1 MLFLQPPVALPRPV
15 TDLMARTIKR
25 LRHLPVHP
33 DPIVPSKYLRPYGV
47 IMSAVRS
54 DGQLLETAVS
64 EALKAS
70 PRLIVLR
77 TPAIYIPDEV
87 DQFVNCAA
95 GKAAIL
101 QSDLHYEHG
110 KGRKVTPDIVIV
122 DQDREAIDILE
133 LKRGMAKTDAG
144 KTRQTE
150 RDLRCQRL
158 VAKSFA
164 KETLN
169 IDVTTTTACVCAIHG
184 FSAVSPDL
192 QVSLGELE
200 VRYGVDL
207 RSVVERT
214 YKEFGRQ
221 LSELLSE
228 QALEDDLPNLMASFE
243 FVPPTSGLM
252 G

>member
-1 MLFLQPPVALPRPV
+1 MPFDKPPVSLPKPV

-25 LRHLPVHP
+25 LRHLPVQP
-33 DPIVPSKYLRPYGV
+33 DPIVPSEYRRPYGV

-64 EALKAS
+64 ETLKSS

-77 TPAIYIPDEV
+77 TPSIYIPAEV
-87 DQFVNCAA
+87 DQFVNSAA
-95 GKAAIL
+95 GKAAML

-110 KGRKVTPDIVIV
+110 KGRKVTPDTVVV
-122 DQDREAIDILE
+122 DEDREAIDFLE
-133 LKRGMAKTDAG
+133 LKRGRAKTDAG

-150 RDLRCQRL
+150 RDLLCQRL

-164 KETLN
+164 KERLN

-184 FSAVSPDL
+184 CSAVSPDL
-192 QVSLGELE
+192 QISLGELE
-200 VRYGVDL
+200 ERYGVNL
-207 RSVVERT
+207 LSVVERT
-214 YKEFGRQ
+214 YTEFGRQ

-228 QALEDDLPNLMASFE
+228 QAIEDDMAKLLAGLEIVDPN
-243 FVPPTSGLM
+243 P
-252 G
+252 

>member
-1 MLFLQPPVALPRPV
+1 MPFNESPASLPKPV

-25 LRHLPVHP
+25 LRHLPVQP
-33 DPIVPSKYLRPYGV
+33 DPIVPSEYRRPYGV

-64 EALKAS
+64 ETLKAS

-77 TPAIYIPDEV
+77 TPSIYIPAEV
-87 DQFVNCAA
+87 DQFVNSAA
-95 GKAAIL
+95 GKAAML

-110 KGRKVTPDIVIV
+110 RGRKVTPYTVVV
-122 DQDREAIDILE
+122 DEDREAIDILE
-133 LKRGMAKTDAG
+133 LKRGRAKTDAG

-150 RDLRCQRL
+150 RDLLCLRL

-164 KETLN
+164 KEMLN

-184 FSAVSPDL
+184 CSAVSPDL
-192 QVSLGELE
+192 QVSLAELE
-200 VRYGVDL
+200 ERYGVNL
-207 RSVVERT
+207 LSVVERT
-214 YKEFGRQ
+214 YTVFGRQ

-228 QALEDDLPNLMASFE
+228 QALEADLSSLMASFE
-243 FVPPTSGLM
+243 FVPPSAGLM